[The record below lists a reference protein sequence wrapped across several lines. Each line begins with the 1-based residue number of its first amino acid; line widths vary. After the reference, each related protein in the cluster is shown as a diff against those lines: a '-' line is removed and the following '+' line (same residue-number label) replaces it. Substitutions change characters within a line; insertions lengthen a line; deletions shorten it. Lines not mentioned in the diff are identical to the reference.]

1 MDKYSKPE
9 WMAKYANGQ
18 CVSQAQASA
27 AYSTYYNL
35 DGSADFENDIV
46 EQLPAAVPML
56 RPYAS
61 RTGTKTTLENMRKL
75 GWSIL
80 VSAAGVLRTEGFK
93 TWSLDNGAWSAFQQ
107 GKSFD
112 EDAFS
117 RAIDKVGEGS
127 QWVVLPDIVA
137 GGIASLDLSLKWL
150 QQLQTGCPFR
160 LLIAVQDGIEPDD
173 VREYLGPMVGL
184 FIGGST
190 EYKLLTMAAWG
201 QLARRRNCYMHV
213 GRVNTLRRISACAQ
227 AGADSFDGTSVI
239 SFPDSIFKLTK
250 GVLIGQHQQSLFN
263 PRYQSISEVSQD
275 CDWPYKRLKE
285 QY

>member
-93 TWSLDNGAWSAFQQ
+93 TWYRWTMAPGAHSS
-107 GKSFD
+107 KESCLM
-112 EDAFS
+112 
-117 RAIDKVGEGS
+117 KM
-127 QWVVLPDIVA
+127 
-137 GGIASLDLSLKWL
+137 
-150 QQLQTGCPFR
+150 PFR
-160 LLIAVQDGIEPDD
+160 ERSTKLVKAVNG
-173 VREYLGPMVGL
+173 
-184 FIGGST
+184 
-190 EYKLLTMAAWG
+190 
-201 QLARRRNCYMHV
+201 
-213 GRVNTLRRISACAQ
+213 
-227 AGADSFDGTSVI
+227 
-239 SFPDSIFKLTK
+239 
-250 GVLIGQHQQSLFN
+250 
-263 PRYQSISEVSQD
+263 
-275 CDWPYKRLKE
+275 
-285 QY
+285 